1 MGGLQRARRFNK
13 RWLTIPRRNRMT
25 FGLYIHWPYCARICP
40 YCDFNV
46 YRARGVDEDAMTD
59 ALVREIAA
67 LRARL
72 GPRRVDSIFFGG
84 GTPSLM
90 RPRQVARLIEAAHG
104 FDVADTCEVSLEANP
119 EDVQSL
125 GDLTAAGVN
134 RVSLGV
140 QALQDGDL
148 KSLGRAHDRAAALVA
163 ITRAAATGARV
174 SIDLIYARPG
184 QTLDAWRT
192 ELTEALALPIEH
204 LSVYQLTIEQ
214 GTAFDRAA
222 RRGALITP
230 GPDLAV
236 DFYELTQDM
245 CAAAG
250 FEAYEISN
258 HARGANARSRHNLIY
273 WQSGEW
279 AGIGPGAHGR
289 VMLGGARTATRAA
302 KLPDAYQKRVARDGV
317 GWEEAIVLTP
327 AEIAEEA
334 LMMGL
339 RITEGV
345 ALPTVKSVLNLSR
358 LAALRADGVLA
369 YDEARL
375 WLTPRGRL
383 VADRIAADLVSA
395 A

>member
-1 MGGLQRARRFNK
+1 
-13 RWLTIPRRNRMT
+13 MT